1 MRNEW
6 EANAVWK
13 DSIEEAERRTRVVRV
28 GFDETEKELKEE
40 RVRAAKEESFVFIV
54 FLLGLVGL
62 FLILLSGCGGN
73 GEDYAQPPPAWM
85 ATPEQMDCTA
95 AGVCK

>member
-1 MRNEW
+1 M
-6 EANAVWK
+6 
-13 DSIEEAERRTRVVRV
+13 VRA

-73 GEDYAQPPPAWM
+73 GEDYTPANYPPDQTVQPV
-85 ATPEQMDCTA
+85 DCVA
-95 AGVCK
+95 SGVCK